1 MGYYICKK
9 FLTSELQLKPTNEW
23 FNEQALAIWKRHSSN
38 NKLVP
43 LLLPHIENNV
53 DLLLVGMN
61 PSHRVNWI
69 TKKIKNNPQIFGN
82 ETCESLMTWTGDIDE
97 SKIKMIIALEQIAR
111 DEDNQY
117 YKQLNNFAKSC
128 GAQNWAHT
136 DTFLIRN
143 TNQKQMLHD
152 VFNEKDLNQFG
163 LEQIDLFKQ
172 MIDRV
177 KPKKLVVLNASASN
191 IFNQYIANSKTNLAM
206 LKMGSTEVYFAGML
220 SGQRCM
226 DRYSQLRLIES
237 LKNTSNKYV
246 NKYQTL

>member
-1 MGYYICKK
+1 MKK
-9 FLTSELQLKPTNEW
+9 NNEW

-43 LLLPHIENNV
+43 LFLPNIENNV

-69 TKKIKNNPQIFGN
+69 TKKIKNNPQLFGK
-82 ETCESLMTWTGDIDE
+82 ETCESLMTWTGDLE
-97 SKIKMIIALEQIAR
+97 ERKINMIIALEQIAR
-111 DEDNQY
+111 EEDNQY

-128 GAQNWAHT
+128 GVQSWAHT

-143 TNQKQMLHD
+143 TSQKEMLHN
-152 VFNEKDLNQFG
+152 VFDGKELNQFG
-163 LEQIDLFKQ
+163 LEQINLLKQ

-177 KPKKLVVLNASASN
+177 KPKKIVVLNASASN
-191 IFNQYIANSKTNLAM
+191 IFNQYIAKSKTNFAM
-206 LKMGSTEVYFAGML
+206 LKLNSTKVYFAGML

-237 LKNTSNKYV
+237 LKNT
-246 NKYQTL
+246 